1 MIWNADPL
9 PVVASVLKHL
19 FNIQQVFVTLNVS
32 LYESS
37 SPSRN
42 KHPTVTTFCR
52 LQSAYSR
59 FVLTAPNVLRV
70 ESEEIIVL
78 EAHGFTGVID
88 AEIRVLEFPS
98 KRHILHSIDG
108 ADNKVQ
114 LNANNQY
121 HATKAVKISA
131 SHFKTNSRGNQFVYL
146 QAISPFFTLEKIIVV
161 SSHVGYVFLQTD
173 KPVYNPGDTGLQAHH
188 LKRFASSSSL
198 NKSMKNDDYDQ
209 WKDPDGLVV
218 YRDILLNRGTYQLH
232 PTVKVGVWKLVAK
245 FADTPQKTYTSE
257 FEVKEY
263 GKVVSPLYSAVG
275 SHSLTNTFFHL
286 TNAQLSEEKEEDKTA
301 ERPPE
306 RALSLTWIV
315 SLTSSVLPSFEVKLE
330 PSQAFFYVDDN
341 ELSVDVTATYFH
353 GNEVEGY
360 ACVVFGLLVDNKRR
374 SFTDSLQR
382 IEIKNGRG
390 TARLTR
396 QQILRVFRD
405 ISQLIDQSIYVSATV
420 LTPSGSDMAEAEMRG
435 IKVVTSR
442 YEVLFTRTPKYFMP
456 GFPFDVMVLVTNPDG
471 SPASNVGLEGQPGN
485 IPVRTNRDGTAKMVF
500 NTVQNGKNLV
510 VTVRTN
516 SPLLAESRQAEG
528 RMEAVPYQTQSNS
541 NNYLHIHISSAQVS
555 AGTHLQI
562 NMNIQTSDVLT
573 RETIQYISYLI
584 TNKGSLIK
592 AGRQQRQRGQSFI
605 SLWLPVER
613 EMIPSFRFVAYYYVT
628 TGGTKEIVSDSIW
641 VDVEDSCIGTLQV
654 IPGRDGPTYGPH
666 KFFSFKIRGDPG
678 AMVGLVA
685 VDKAMF
691 VSNNKNKL
699 TQTKIWDLIEKNDIG
714 CTPGRGQ
721 NSMGVFSDAGLI
733 FESNVNIG
741 TPSRED
747 PDCPVPPKRNRRSV
761 PGRSRRA
768 RCAMTLPLYF
778 KLLKFF
784 DISSSSDRMDG
795 PNGWVSRS
803 AFQNVI
809 GHKARELVQE
819 DPPVG
824 YSGRIPAIPVHS
836 LVENEVRSFTKES
849 ITTWVILAVSLSSKG
864 ICVADPYEITVK
876 KDFFIDLRLPYSVV
890 RNEQVEIK
898 AVLYNSYEEDI
909 EFRVEWT
916 TNKQLCSKAT
926 KNKHYETVRI
936 TRRSSRAVSFFIIPL
951 RLGRIVIEVKA
962 LGRNHKELVADGV
975 KKQLN
980 VVPEGMLVKK
990 INRIIVLDP
999 SKSGKAMQRETP
1011 ENAINAS
1018 RLIHLIRRG
1027 YGPAEMIMMAM
1038 TKTVIVTHYL
1048 DKSNQWDR
1056 VGVSWRAQAID
1067 YITGVETSGPP
1078 AVQWSPLS
1086 CFLTSGRVTDHLLQW
1101 SVWML
1106 SPCSRMLAPEVQGKV
1121 KTNRH
1126 HSIAFRWHISG
1137 ISDGTIPGAGDY
1149 IQELSFRKT
1158 DGSFG
1163 TWITHPS
1170 STWLTAY
1177 VVKVFTVAD
1186 TITAVD
1192 HLVICGAFRW
1202 LILNKQQPDGVF
1214 REDSPTLYG
1223 DMVGGQRNSESDVTL
1238 TAFVLIA
1245 LAESGDHCR
1254 SQVQAFDASIEK
1266 AAAFLDRRLP
1276 TLQKPYTVAISS
1288 YALALCGR
1296 SHHDSVLMKSA
1307 SPDGTHWDGG
1317 SHLFTLEATGYAL
1330 LASVKTGQYDRA
1342 GKIVRWLT
1350 GQEVYGGGSESTQAT
1365 TIVFQAITEYLTN
1378 VPGQQ
1383 DIDLD
1388 VDLTGHSR
1396 PVRWR
1401 FSMENANLSR
1411 STMVST
1417 GQDVSVTAK
1426 GNGQRTLSVTDIYY
1440 ALMEQKTTC
1449 KKFDLEVTMT
1459 EVPSVQAPEGAL
1471 RTFIL
1476 TIRTKYHGER
1486 DATMSILDVSM
1497 LTGFIADQTDLQKLA
1512 SAADRNIQKVEVD
1525 KVLSNKAS
1533 LILYLDKVS
1542 NKHSEVISIKVHEM
1556 FKVGSIQP
1564 AAVTIYEYYESD
1576 NRCQRFYNPE
1586 EKSGLLSKICY
1597 EDECRCAEAYHARL
1611 LEVTEKSNYVL
1622 YNMEIVKVILEG
1634 NLEKPEGQKRR
1645 FFSPD
1650 SCKKT
1655 LNLEANKD
1663 YVIAGNKED
1672 WWHSSSE
1679 FVLTAPNVIRV
1690 ESEEN
1695 IVLEAH
1701 DFAGVI
1707 DAEIRVLDFPGKKQ
1721 TLYPTDGADNKVQL
1735 SANNQYHVTKAI
1747 KPLNIPAIVAP
1758 TVICGCLV
1766 ILVIFLIVFFKV
1778 RQKRRLEGTYR
1789 PREEETEGT
1798 QKQPPS
1804 NLKLPPEERLI

>member
-1 MIWNADPL
+1 MAGSAVHLIVLLALSLLHTCAAQPL
-9 PVVASVLKHL
+9 
-19 FNIQQVFVTLNVS
+19 
-32 LYESS
+32 
-37 SPSRN
+37 
-42 KHPTVTTFCR
+42 
-52 LQSAYSR
+52 

-173 KPVYNPGDTGLQAHH
+173 KPVYNPGDTVFYRVL
-188 LKRFASSSSL
+188 
-198 NKSMKNDDYDQ
+198 SMTRQMTPNTKQVAVDVV
-209 WKDPDGLVV
+209 DPDGLVV

-263 GKVVSPLYSAVG
+263 
-275 SHSLTNTFFHL
+275 
-286 TNAQLSEEKEEDKTA
+286 
-301 ERPPE
+301 
-306 RALSLTWIV
+306 
-315 SLTSSVLPSFEVKLE
+315 VLPSFEVKLE

-761 PGRSRRA
+761 PGRSRRGDDDDDDDDDDD
-768 RCAMTLPLYF
+768 YE
-778 KLLKFF
+778 
-784 DISSSSDRMDG
+784 DV
-795 PNGWVSRS
+795 VSR
-803 AFQNVI
+803 
-809 GHKARELVQE
+809 REFPEIWMWQE
-819 DPPVG
+819 QMLPTTGADNNG
-824 YSGRIPAIPVHS
+824 

-999 SKSGKAMQRETP
+999 SKSGGVQTEFIPKMDVQSAVPNTEAWRLITIAGKAMQRETP

-1067 YITGVETSGPP
+1067 YIT
-1078 AVQWSPLS
+1078 
-1086 CFLTSGRVTDHLLQW
+1086 
-1101 SVWML
+1101 
-1106 SPCSRMLAPEVQGKV
+1106 
-1121 KTNRH
+1121 
-1126 HSIAFRWHISG
+1126 
-1137 ISDGTIPGAGDY
+1137 GDY

-1597 EDECRCAEAYHARL
+1597 EDECRCAEEHCSLVEHNEVVLKKEDRLTVVCAAGVHWAYHARL

-1679 FVLTAPNVIRV
+1679 IYYVISSDTWIEWWPTAQDCQDHRY
-1690 ESEEN
+1690 
-1695 IVLEAH
+1695 
-1701 DFAGVI
+1701 
-1707 DAEIRVLDFPGKKQ
+1707 KK
-1721 TLYPTDGADNKVQL
+1721 TCED
-1735 SANNQYHVTKAI
+1735 I
-1747 KPLNIPAIVAP
+1747 K
-1758 TVICGCLV
+1758 
-1766 ILVIFLIVFFKV
+1766 ILVDGLAA
-1778 RQKRRLEGTYR
+1778 RCQ
-1789 PREEETEGT
+1789 
-1798 QKQPPS
+1798 S
-1804 NLKLPPEERLI
+1804 